1 MDASVT
7 HTKGTPAPAS
17 RAETHAAD
25 RLTRPLLAAG
35 VIGPALFVVVL
46 LIEGATRPGYS
57 AWRHFGSQLSLSDQG
72 WEQIVNFLVCGL
84 LCIGFAVGLRRA
96 FGGGKGAVAGPVA
109 LALFGAALIAAGIF
123 STDPALGYPL
133 GTSSPAGSP
142 ALHGTLHAML
152 HGLAGLVSFVSLT
165 VACFVLA
172 RRFTGDARWRGW
184 AVYSILSGV
193 VVVLFF
199 IASNVTSVLDM
210 RGVWPNAPTGLLQRI
225 AVVAGWG
232 WIVLLAARLL
242 RDPRPVMDT
251 RP

>member
-1 MDASVT
+1 MDAHVT
-7 HTKGTPAPAS
+7 HTTSPVS
-17 RAETHAAD
+17 RAEARTDD
-25 RLTRPLLAAG
+25 RLMRPLLAAG
-35 VIGPALFVVVL
+35 VVGPELFVVVL

-84 LCIGFAVGLRRA
+84 LCIGFAIGLRRA
-96 FGGGKGAVAGPVA
+96 FASGKGAVAGPMA

-123 STDPALGYPL
+123 STDPALGYPP
-133 GTSSPAGSP
+133 GTSSPTGSP

-152 HGLAGLVSFVSLT
+152 HGLAGLVCFVSLA

-172 RRFTGDARWRGW
+172 RRFAGDARWRGW
-184 AVYSILSGV
+184 AAYSILTGV

-199 IASNVTSVLDM
+199 IASNTTSVLDM
-210 RGVWPNAPTGLLQRI
+210 RGIWPNAPTGLLQRI

-232 WIVLLAARLL
+232 WVALLAARLL
-242 RDPRPVMDT
+242 RDPRLGADAQP
-251 RP
+251 